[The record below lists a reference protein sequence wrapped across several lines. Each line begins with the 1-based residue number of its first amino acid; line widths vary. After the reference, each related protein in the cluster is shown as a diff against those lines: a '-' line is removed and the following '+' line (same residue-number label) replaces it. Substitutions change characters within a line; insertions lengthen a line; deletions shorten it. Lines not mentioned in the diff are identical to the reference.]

1 MRMPKPLNLTGS
13 SMPSFVA
20 LDREVILSLMVS
32 RRIFSIVS
40 STCLLK
46 MAVMVDGRC
55 HSVMPKVL
63 ETPEGELTEV
73 LPSRYLWEE
82 DLRWI
87 HGGARI

>member
-1 MRMPKPLNLTGS
+1 
-13 SMPSFVA
+13 
-20 LDREVILSLMVS
+20 
-32 RRIFSIVS
+32 VS

-55 HSVMPKVL
+55 HPVIPKVL
-63 ETPEGELTEV
+63 ETPEGELPEA
-73 LPSRYLWEE
+73 LPPRYLWEE